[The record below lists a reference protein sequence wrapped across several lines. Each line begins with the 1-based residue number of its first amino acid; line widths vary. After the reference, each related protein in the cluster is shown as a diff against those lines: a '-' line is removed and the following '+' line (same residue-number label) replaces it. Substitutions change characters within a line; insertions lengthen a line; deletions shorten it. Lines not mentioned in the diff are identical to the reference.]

1 MGREVS
7 ALTSNQVSRRN
18 IRLLILL
25 SAAVYFSSYLT
36 RLNYSAVLV
45 EMIASEHYTRSAA
58 SAALTGLF
66 ITYGAGQ
73 LLSGY
78 LGDRTKPQL
87 LIFAGLLAS
96 AAMNLLIP
104 LCPGTGLMTAVWC
117 VNGLA
122 QAMMWPPLVRILSE
136 LLSEADYKTATVRVS
151 WGSSLATILIYL
163 TAPLF
168 IQWGG
173 WRLIFFVCAVFALI
187 MAFVWIFCFRK
198 LESKMRANRLVPVA
212 HSAVNGKG
220 TGIPSTLWGVLA
232 LIMLAIVMQGL
243 LRDGITTWM
252 PSYISE
258 TFDLGSWI
266 SILTSVAL
274 PLFSLVTFQLTEFLN
289 RHLLRNE
296 LSCAC
301 AIFAVGTIALLALKF
316 AGDAFAAAVACMTLA
331 VGCMH
336 GVNLLLICMVPPFF
350 RSTGKTSLISGLL
363 NSCTY
368 IGSALST
375 YAIAVITDHFGWSA
389 TLLIWLLIA
398 SVGTLCCLLCIRRW
412 SAYKSQ
418 NG

>member
-1 MGREVS
+1 MT
-7 ALTSNQVSRRN
+7 ANQVSRRN

-45 EMIASEHYTRSAA
+45 EMIASEHYTRSVA

-87 LIFAGLLAS
+87 LIFAGLLVS

-173 WRLIFFVCAVFALI
+173 WRLIFFVCAVFALV

-258 TFDLGSWI
+258 TFDLGSGI

-296 LSCAC
+296 LGCAC
-301 AIFAVGTIALLALKF
+301 AIFAVGTIALLAPKF

-375 YAIAVITDHFGWSA
+375 YVIAVITDHFGWSA

>member
-87 LIFAGLLAS
+87 LIFAGLLVS

-173 WRLIFFVCAVFALI
+173 WRLIFFVCAG
-187 MAFVWIFCFRK
+187 
-198 LESKMRANRLVPVA
+198 
-212 HSAVNGKG
+212 H
-220 TGIPSTLWGVLA
+220 GICL
-232 LIMLAIVMQGL
+232 
-243 LRDGITTWM
+243 D
-252 PSYISE
+252 
-258 TFDLGSWI
+258 
-266 SILTSVAL
+266 
-274 PLFSLVTFQLTEFLN
+274 
-289 RHLLRNE
+289 
-296 LSCAC
+296 
-301 AIFAVGTIALLALKF
+301 
-316 AGDAFAAAVACMTLA
+316 
-331 VGCMH
+331 
-336 GVNLLLICMVPPFF
+336 LLLPQAGRQDARKPS
-350 RSTGKTSLISGLL
+350 RSC
-363 NSCTY
+363 CT
-368 IGSALST
+368 
-375 YAIAVITDHFGWSA
+375 F
-389 TLLIWLLIA
+389 
-398 SVGTLCCLLCIRRW
+398 CR
-412 SAYKSQ
+412 
-418 NG
+418 

>member
-1 MGREVS
+1 MT
-7 ALTSNQVSRRN
+7 ANQVSRRN

-45 EMIASEHYTRSAA
+45 EMIASEHYTRSVA

-87 LIFAGLLAS
+87 
-96 AAMNLLIP
+96 
-104 LCPGTGLMTAVWC
+104 LMTAVWC

-173 WRLIFFVCAVFALI
+173 WRLIFFVCAVFALV

-258 TFDLGSWI
+258 TFDLGSGI

-375 YAIAVITDHFGWSA
+375 YVIAVITDHFGWSA

>member
-1 MGREVS
+1 
-7 ALTSNQVSRRN
+7 
-18 IRLLILL
+18 
-25 SAAVYFSSYLT
+25 
-36 RLNYSAVLV
+36 
-45 EMIASEHYTRSAA
+45 
-58 SAALTGLF
+58 
-66 ITYGAGQ
+66 
-73 LLSGY
+73 
-78 LGDRTKPQL
+78 
-87 LIFAGLLAS
+87 
-96 AAMNLLIP
+96 
-104 LCPGTGLMTAVWC
+104 
-117 VNGLA
+117 
-122 QAMMWPPLVRILSE
+122 
-136 LLSEADYKTATVRVS
+136 
-151 WGSSLATILIYL
+151 
-163 TAPLF
+163 
-168 IQWGG
+168 
-173 WRLIFFVCAVFALI
+173 
-187 MAFVWIFCFRK
+187 
-198 LESKMRANRLVPVA
+198 
-212 HSAVNGKG
+212 
-220 TGIPSTLWGVLA
+220 
-232 LIMLAIVMQGL
+232 MLAIVMQGL

-258 TFDLGSWI
+258 TFDLGSGI

-301 AIFAVGTIALLALKF
+301 AIFAAGTIALLVLKF

-375 YAIAVITDHFGWSA
+375 YVIAVITDHFGWSA

>member
-7 ALTSNQVSRRN
+7 ALISNQVSRRN

-45 EMIASEHYTRSAA
+45 EMIASERYTRSAA

-87 LIFAGLLAS
+87 LIFAGLLVS

-163 TAPLF
+163 AAPLL

-173 WRLIFFVCAVFALI
+173 WRLIFFVCAVFALV

-198 LESKMRANRLVPVA
+198 LESKMRANPV
-212 HSAVNGKG
+212 SF
-220 TGIPSTLWGVLA
+220 
-232 LIMLAIVMQGL
+232 L
-243 LRDGITTWM
+243 LHI
-252 PSYISE
+252 
-258 TFDLGSWI
+258 
-266 SILTSVAL
+266 L
-274 PLFSLVTFQLTEFLN
+274 PLTAKVRAFPPLFG
-289 RHLLRNE
+289 
-296 LSCAC
+296 AC
-301 AIFAVGTIALLALKF
+301 W
-316 AGDAFAAAVACMTLA
+316 
-331 VGCMH
+331 
-336 GVNLLLICMVPPFF
+336 
-350 RSTGKTSLISGLL
+350 R
-363 NSCTY
+363 
-368 IGSALST
+368 
-375 YAIAVITDHFGWSA
+375 
-389 TLLIWLLIA
+389 
-398 SVGTLCCLLCIRRW
+398 
-412 SAYKSQ
+412 
-418 NG
+418 